1 MRNSFTQY
9 DSRAMLIALAVTL
22 AIHLSLAAGVIW
34 GGWLESGATGTPA
47 HPREVLVLV
56 NLSAR
61 VPEPEKIKEKNTFV
75 PVDPKTATP
84 EPPKKPIPLFFN
96 ANSRA
101 TQEEPAKGEQPQ
113 LVIDGKND
121 FIPGSINHPTPPT
134 QTQPSDASKTLSPVD
149 LHPKKII
156 RNPAAT
162 IALNPA
168 GTSAKKRKLA
178 ALSDPLE
185 PANVLGQPVPL
196 KPETA
201 LPGQPR
207 PPTLAE
213 AKQHLTAGMQANRKI
228 KQNGG
233 AQRKGPAS
241 LNVRLT
247 GYGDYDARFV
257 NAVRLAWMQY
267 RAKPGWFQPRTVMV
281 QFKLHH
287 DGTITDLA
295 VGEKSAKTMQAYYCR
310 QALEIPAPF
319 AKWTDTMRREIG
331 VDFRQCHFTFRYLLQ

>member
-34 GGWLESGATGTPA
+34 VGWLESGAPA
-47 HPREVLVLV
+47 QPREVLVLL
-56 NLSAR
+56 NLSDR
-61 VPEPEKIKEKNTFV
+61 ISEPGKIKEKNTFV

-84 EPPKKPIPLFFN
+84 EPPKKPTPLFSN

-101 TQEEPAKGEQPQ
+101 AQEEPAKGEQPQ
-113 LVIDGKND
+113 SVIDGQND
-121 FIPGSINHPTPPT
+121 LIPGSFNHPTPPA
-134 QTQPSDASKTLSPVD
+134 QTQPTAASKTLSPVD
-149 LHPKKII
+149 LQPKKTI
-156 RNPAAT
+156 RKPTASIAVNPT
-162 IALNPA
+162 
-168 GTSAKKRKLA
+168 GTSVKKSKLA
-178 ALSDPLE
+178 ALNDPLE

-201 LPGQPR
+201 LPDEPR
-207 PPTLAE
+207 PTTLAE
-213 AKQHLTAGMQANRKI
+213 PNQRLAAAAMQASQKM
-228 KQNGG
+228 KQDSD
-233 AQRKGPAS
+233 AQRKPPAS

-267 RAKPGWFQPRTVMV
+267 RAKPGWFQPRTVV
-281 QFKLHH
+281 VRFKLHH

-295 VGEKSAKTMQAYYCR
+295 VGENSAKTIQAYYCR
-310 QALEIPAPF
+310 QALEIPGPF

-331 VDFRQCHFTFRYLLQ
+331 VDFRPCQFTFRYLLQ